1 MHDNYVKIKK
11 NVERTLGTRERVL
24 HIVKYNLRKQLRDK
38 MLERIR
44 ELFYF
49 ISSVFYIN
57 QDVFIYRLTKMD
69 GRGMNKK

>member
-1 MHDNYVKIKK
+1 MHDNYVKIKE
-11 NVERTLGTRERVL
+11 NVKRTLGTQERVL

-57 QDVFIYRLTKMD
+57 QDASIYRLTKME
-69 GRGMNKK
+69 GE

>member
-1 MHDNYVKIKK
+1 MHDNYVKIKE

-57 QDVFIYRLTKMD
+57 QDASIYRLTKME
-69 GRGMNKK
+69 GK